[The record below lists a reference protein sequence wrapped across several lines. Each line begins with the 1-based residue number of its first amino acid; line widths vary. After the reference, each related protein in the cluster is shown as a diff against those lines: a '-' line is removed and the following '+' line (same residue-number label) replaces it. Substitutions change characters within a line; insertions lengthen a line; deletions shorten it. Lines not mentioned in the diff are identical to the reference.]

1 MSLAHDME
9 RDLRAIPAERELLQ
23 IKLLRAVAHAT
34 DNGIPQRVIAKNLA
48 VTQPEVS
55 RIVKKLRLNPA
66 ARQRSPREVLLEHAA
81 KVLDHDAMI
90 VELAAWPYTFG
101 HTPCDDP
108 VGESYVPGSWDQI
121 ERAGDLL
128 DEEDY
133 RVLLAATAGRR
144 AQANAH

>member
-23 IKLLRAVAHAT
+23 LKLLRAVAHAT
-34 DNGIPQRVIAKNLA
+34 GSGIPQRVIAKNLA

-66 ARQRSPREVLLEHAA
+66 ARERSPREVLLEHAA
-81 KVLDHDAMI
+81 KLLDHDAMI
-90 VELAAWPYTFG
+90 AELLAWPYTFG
-101 HTPCDDP
+101 HVAVDDP
-108 VGESYVPGSWDQI
+108 AGESYVRGSWDQI

-128 DEEDY
+128 DDEDY
-133 RVLLAATAGRR
+133 RVLLAATADRR
-144 AQANAH
+144 AQANAL

>member
-23 IKLLRAVAHAT
+23 LKLLRAVAHAT
-34 DNGIPQRVIAKNLA
+34 DNDIAQRVIAKNLA

-66 ARQRSPREVLLEHAA
+66 ARERSPREVLLEHAA
-81 KVLDHDAMI
+81 KLLDHDAM
-90 VELAAWPYTFG
+90 VAELTSWPYTFG
-101 HTPCDDP
+101 HIADGDLA
-108 VGESYVPGSWDQI
+108 GESYVRGTWDQI

-128 DEEDY
+128 VDEDY
-133 RVLLAATAGRR
+133 RVLLAATADRR
-144 AQANAH
+144 AQANAL

>member
-9 RDLRAIPAERELLQ
+9 RVLRAIPAERELLQ
-23 IKLLRAVAHAT
+23 LKLLRAVAHAT

-66 ARQRSPREVLLEHAA
+66 ARERSPREVLLEHAA
-81 KVLDHDAMI
+81 TLIDHDTMI
-90 VELAAWPYTFG
+90 AELTAWPYTFR
-101 HTPCDDP
+101 HVAADDP
-108 VGESYVPGSWDQI
+108 AGDNYVRGSWDQI

-128 DEEDY
+128 DDEDY
-133 RVLLAATAGRR
+133 RVLLAATADRR
-144 AQANAH
+144 AQANAL